1 MNATEARRR
10 ARAAT
15 IRRLAESDVP
25 LPLHASTGAS
35 LERDGYAERVGSR
48 WRATD
53 SGRRRAAYIAYHAY
67 VDEVRA
73 RVDEADRA
81 LARRAHDWL
90 GAHDLLEDLPYQAAG
105 PLRHAIE
112 AVLAGAVVEH
122 GPDLADGWEVHLAQ
136 MASAAVDCLR
146 DYDETRA
153 LAARAAGSVVVDYR
167 VGDQDPARAA
177 ERRRAA
183 AAGAE
188 RPDGAAD
195 LASYRRSR

>member
-10 ARAAT
+10 ERAAT

-48 WRATD
+48 WSATD
-53 SGRRRAAYIAYHAY
+53 RGRRRAAVIAYHDYA
-67 VDEVRA
+67 DEVRA
-73 RVDEADRA
+73 RLVEADRVIA
-81 LARRAHDWL
+81 QRAYLWL
-90 GAHDLLEDLPYQAAG
+90 GAHDLLEDLPYQASG
-105 PLRHAIE
+105 PLHHAIE
-112 AVLAGAVVEH
+112 AVLAGAAIDH
-122 GPDLADGWEVHLAQ
+122 GPDLADGWEVHLGQ

-146 DYDETRA
+146 HYDETRE
-153 LAARAAGSVVVDYR
+153 LATRAAGSVVVDYR
-167 VGDQDPARAA
+167 VGDANPARAA

-188 RPDGAAD
+188 RADGAAD
-195 LASYRRSR
+195 LASYRSSR